1 MTCFKARRT
10 QHNPLV
16 AVSPKNKARFA
27 GKLCFR
33 RPHGRF
39 EPRRAFPN
47 FFLLI

>member
-10 QHNPLV
+10 QP
-16 AVSPKNKARFA
+16 SFDGGITKNKARFA

-39 EPRRAFPN
+39 ESRRPFPN